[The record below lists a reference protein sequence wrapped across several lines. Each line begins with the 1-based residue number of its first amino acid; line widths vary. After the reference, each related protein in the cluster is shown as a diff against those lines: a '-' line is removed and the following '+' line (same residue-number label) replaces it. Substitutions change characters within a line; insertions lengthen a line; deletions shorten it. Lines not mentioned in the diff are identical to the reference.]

1 VIKFT
6 SSARALARNSR
17 LCVRRSPGP
26 ETMQVRLVST
36 PCQMT
41 SGTHAGLLDAVLLES
56 LLPVAAAVLGLACI
70 VT

>member
-1 VIKFT
+1 M
-6 SSARALARNSR
+6 
-17 LCVRRSPGP
+17 
-26 ETMQVRLVST
+26 EVRLVST
-36 PCQMT
+36 PWQMT